1 MALKVSKTIYPKEI
15 GGIKKIKHWS
25 NTDRK
30 NFFTN
35 YNQRLVD
42 YLIYLKNEGYK

>member
-15 GGIKKIKHWS
+15 WGIKKIKHWS

-35 YNQRLVD
+35 YNKRLID